1 MQRWNLRRA
10 HHAWIEA
17 LLLAGII
24 MMAAFLRFWQ
34 LTNTPPG
41 YHFDEAFEGL
51 EAWRLLQDP
60 TYRPIF
66 FTGNFGVEPLFIY
79 LTAIAFKLLG
89 AGPVVQR
96 GVAALIGSLTV
107 PAVWL
112 LAVELRRWQ
121 PRLPASLPLWS
132 AAVQAGLFWAIS
144 ASRIGYEPG
153 LVPLLLCPLLW
164 ALLTALRS
172 GRTAA
177 WLLA

>member
-60 TYRPIF
+60 PYRPLF

-89 AGPVVQR
+89 VGPVVQR

-164 ALLTALRS
+164 ALLTA
-172 GRTAA
+172 
-177 WLLA
+177 